1 LTESKFKD
9 LALQTNAM
17 SGSPRTSY
25 NITSL
30 YHGIRSGDRAS
41 LAKAV
46 TLVESSR
53 DSDRRVSEK
62 LLKKLLPYSGQ
73 SLRIGVTGIP
83 GSGKSTFIET
93 LGQLIIGE
101 GKKVAVLAID
111 PSSQK
116 TKGSILGDKTRME
129 KLSRNENVFIRPTAS
144 GRASGG
150 VAFHTRETILL
161 CEAAGYDVILIETM
175 GVGQS
180 ETDVRAM
187 VDFFLLLMLGGG
199 GDELQGIK
207 KGIMEMVDAIAINKA
222 DGDNVKLS
230 QQAKADAFGALHLQA
245 PSPSGWTPKVLLMS
259 ARENRGISDV
269 WKVIKNYADV
279 SKANGYFEKNR
290 YEQKE
295 QWLEKSLQSHI
306 KMEMDKPR
314 MASVKKRLLSDI
326 TKGKLLP
333 SEAAREFWGRM
344 PR

>member
-1 LTESKFKD
+1 MPGRT
-9 LALQTNAM
+9 
-17 SGSPRTSY
+17 RTSF
-25 NITSL
+25 NIGDL
-30 YHGIRSGDRAS
+30 YKGIRSNDRAS
-41 LAKAV
+41 LARAV

-53 DSDRRVSEK
+53 DSDRRMSEK

-73 SLRIGVTGIP
+73 SLRIGVTGVP
-83 GSGKSTFIET
+83 GSGKSTFIEA
-93 LGQLIIGE
+93 LGQLLISE

-129 KLSRNENVFIRPTAS
+129 QLSRSENVFIRPTPS
-144 GRASGG
+144 GRALGG

-187 VDFFLLLMLGGG
+187 VDFFLLLMLGGA

-222 DGDNVKLS
+222 DGDNIKS
-230 QQAKADAFGALHLQA
+230 SRQAKADALSALHLQA
-245 PSPSGWTPKVLLMS
+245 PASSAWTPKVMLMS
-259 ARENRGISDV
+259 ARENNGIADV
-269 WKVIKNYADV
+269 WKVIQTYAEV
-279 SKANGYFEKNR
+279 TKSNGFFEKSR
-290 YEQKE
+290 SEQKKL
-295 QWLEKSLQSHI
+295 WLEESLQNYI

-314 MASVKKRLLSDI
+314 MARAKKKLLKEI
-326 TKGKLLP
+326 VKGKMLP
-333 SEAAREFWGRM
+333 SEAAREFWRKVAG
-344 PR
+344 